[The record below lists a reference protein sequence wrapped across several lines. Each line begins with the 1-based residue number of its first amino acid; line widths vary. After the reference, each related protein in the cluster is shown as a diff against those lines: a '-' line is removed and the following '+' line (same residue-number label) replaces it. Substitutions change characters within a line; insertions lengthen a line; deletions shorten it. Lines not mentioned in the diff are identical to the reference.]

1 MATSHSLMNRD
12 TLFTLCFL
20 YKSKPNSLG
29 RKGNYSSH
37 SSQNYP
43 KFNKAADPCSAA
55 LVFLRALLEKISV
68 IIFVVRLV
76 IIFKVKT
83 LLHNKHFAMPE
94 SSTLPCY
101 IREFT
106 G

>member
-1 MATSHSLMNRD
+1 MQRSSG
-12 TLFTLCFL
+12 FS
-20 YKSKPNSLG
+20 KSFVREN
-29 RKGNYSSH
+29 
-37 SSQNYP
+37 QCD
-43 KFNKAADPCSAA
+43 F
-55 LVFLRALLEKISV
+55 F
-68 IIFVVRLV
+68 FVVRLV

-83 LLHNKHFAMPE
+83 LLHNKHFSMPE